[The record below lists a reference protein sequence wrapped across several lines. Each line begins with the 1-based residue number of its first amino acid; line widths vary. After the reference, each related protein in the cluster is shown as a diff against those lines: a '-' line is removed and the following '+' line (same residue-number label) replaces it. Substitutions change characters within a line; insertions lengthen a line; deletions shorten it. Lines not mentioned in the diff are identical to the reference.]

1 LLLAIAGVAL
11 AYAALSEGF
20 DRWTLVA
27 DLSRQLEAH
36 RAQTTTPE
44 DAAGR
49 LTALTKQRDSLLT
62 QLSREAGPL
71 SGNPTGVLE
80 FVNASAKAA
89 GVRIESFVP
98 SEAAGSEQIKQVA
111 FKIKLMGG
119 FHQSVVFINRM
130 ETCGMPVQI
139 LKLDISR
146 VQGKEAHLE
155 VTLEGEA
162 YLVVG
167 KTT

>member
-1 LLLAIAGVAL
+1 
-11 AYAALSEGF
+11 
-20 DRWTLVA
+20 
-27 DLSRQLEAH
+27 
-36 RAQTTTPE
+36 
-44 DAAGR
+44 
-49 LTALTKQRDSLLT
+49 
-62 QLSREAGPL
+62 
-71 SGNPTGVLE
+71 
-80 FVNASAKAA
+80 
-89 GVRIESFVP
+89 
-98 SEAAGSEQIKQVA
+98 
-111 FKIKLMGG
+111 
-119 FHQSVVFINRM
+119 M